1 MSVAEQRDL
10 PGPAMALDLGERRI
24 GVALSDRRRILASP
38 LTVVVRTGDRA
49 REHEEIRRLVEE
61 AGATTVVVGLPL
73 SLSGASGPA
82 ASRALAEIEELRAML
97 PVPVVAQ
104 DERLSTVE
112 AQRRLRDTTT
122 ATRNSR
128 SPAKKRRA
136 VVDDK
141 AAAIV
146 LESFLASEPRP

>member
-1 MSVAEQRDL
+1 
-10 PGPAMALDLGERRI
+10 MALDLGERRI

-38 LTVVVRTGDRA
+38 LTVVVRSGDRA

-61 AGATTVVVGLPL
+61 AGATTVVVGLPF
-73 SLSGASGPA
+73 SLSGAKGPA
-82 ASRALAEIEELRAML
+82 ATRALAEIEELRSL
-97 PVPVVAQ
+97 LRVPVVAH

-112 AQRRLRDTTT
+112 AHRRLRDTSS
-122 ATRNSR
+122 ANRSSR
-128 SPAKKRRA
+128 SPAKKRRV

-146 LESFLASEPRP
+146 LESFLAGEARA

>member
-1 MSVAEQRDL
+1 MSDAESRAV
-10 PGPAMALDLGERRI
+10 PGPAMALDLGDRRI

-38 LTVVVRTGDRA
+38 LTVVLRSGDRA
-49 REHEEIRRLVEE
+49 REHAEICRLVEE

-73 SLSGASGPA
+73 SLSGAAGPA
-82 ASRALAEIEELRAML
+82 AAKALIEIEELRALL
-97 PVPVVAQ
+97 PVPVVAF

-122 ATRNSR
+122 ANRNSR
-128 SPAKKRRA
+128 SPVKKRRQ

-146 LESFLASEPRP
+146 LESFLASAPTP

>member
-1 MSVAEQRDL
+1 
-10 PGPAMALDLGERRI
+10 MALDLGERRI

-38 LTVVVRTGDRA
+38 LTVVQRSGDRA

-73 SLSGASGPA
+73 SLSGAAGPA
-82 ASRALAEIEELRAML
+82 ATKALAEIEELREL
-97 PVPVVAQ
+97 LSVPVVAH

-112 AQRRLRDTTT
+112 ATRRLRDTTT

-128 SPAKKRRA
+128 APAKRRRS

-146 LESFLASEPRP
+146 LESFLASEPPR

>member
-1 MSVAEQRDL
+1 MSGTGQSGP

-61 AGATTVVVGLPL
+61 AGATTVVIGLPL

-82 ASRALAEIEELRAML
+82 ANRAMAEIEELRALL

-112 AQRRLRDTTT
+112 AERRLRDTS
-122 ATRNSR
+122 ARRNSR
-128 SPAKKRRA
+128 APAKKRRA

-146 LESFLASEPRP
+146 LESFLASGPRP

>member
-1 MSVAEQRDL
+1 
-10 PGPAMALDLGERRI
+10 MALDLGERRI

-38 LTVVVRTGDRA
+38 LTVVQRTGDRA
-49 REHEEIRRLVEE
+49 REHAEIRRLVEE

-73 SLSGASGPA
+73 SLSGAAGPA
-82 ASRALAEIEELRAML
+82 ATRALAEIEELREL
-97 PVPVVAQ
+97 LSVPVVAQ

-112 AQRRLRDTTT
+112 ATRRLRDATT
-122 ATRNSR
+122 ASRNSR
-128 SPAKKRRA
+128 SPVKKRRS

-146 LESFLASEPRP
+146 LESFLASEPRV

>member
-1 MSVAEQRDL
+1 VL
-10 PGPAMALDLGERRI
+10 
-24 GVALSDRRRILASP
+24 
-38 LTVVVRTGDRA
+38 RTGDRV
-49 REHEEIRRLVEE
+49 REHAEIRRLVEE

-73 SLSGASGPA
+73 SLSGAAGPA
-82 ASRALAEIEELRAML
+82 AAKALVEIEELRVLL
-97 PVPVVAQ
+97 PVPVVAF

-112 AQRRLRDTTT
+112 AQRRLRDSAT

-128 SPAKKRRA
+128 SPVKKRRQ

-146 LESFLASEPRP
+146 LESFLARAPTP

>member
-1 MSVAEQRDL
+1 M
-10 PGPAMALDLGERRI
+10 
-24 GVALSDRRRILASP
+24 ALSDRRRILASP
-38 LTVVVRTGDRA
+38 LTVVLRSGDRA

-73 SLSGASGPA
+73 SLSGAAGPA
-82 ASRALAEIEELRAML
+82 ATRALAEIEELRVL
-97 PVPVVAQ
+97 LSVPVVAH

-112 AQRRLRDTTT
+112 ATRRLRDSST

-128 SPAKKRRA
+128 SPVKKRRS

-146 LESFLASEPRP
+146 LESFLASQPTP

>member
-1 MSVAEQRDL
+1 
-10 PGPAMALDLGERRI
+10 MALDLGERRI

-38 LTVVVRTGDRA
+38 LTVVNRSGNRA

-82 ASRALAEIEELRAML
+82 ATRALAEIEELRAVL
-97 PVPVVAQ
+97 GVPVVAH
-104 DERLSTVE
+104 DERLSTIE
-112 AQRRLRDTTT
+112 ARRRLRERPD
-122 ATRNSR
+122 AARSSR
-128 SPAKKRRA
+128 SPVKRQRA

-146 LESFLASEPRP
+146 LESFLANRPGS

>member
-1 MSVAEQRDL
+1 VAEPAGL
-10 PGPAMALDLGERRI
+10 PGPAIALDLGERRI

-38 LTVVVRTGDRA
+38 LTVVLRSGDRA

-73 SLSGASGPA
+73 SLSGAAGPA
-82 ASRALAEIEELRAML
+82 ATRALAEIEELRVL
-97 PVPVVAQ
+97 LSVPVVAH

-112 AQRRLRDTTT
+112 ATRRLRDSST

-128 SPAKKRRA
+128 SPVKKRRS

-146 LESFLASEPRP
+146 LESFLASQPTP